1 MPKINTGSLE
11 FENKKEIPDSISSLT
26 EEELVYIRNRTS
38 EDCRKTI
45 KKDCTYCKY
54 SSAMYAGSMAGG
66 NITCDY
72 IGWTGHIR
80 PCLPGMCREAGVF
93 TTKVNNE
100 KHPNQMPFKSSRL

>member
-1 MPKINTGSLE
+1 
-11 FENKKEIPDSISSLT
+11 
-26 EEELVYIRNRTS
+26 
-38 EDCRKTI
+38 
-45 KKDCTYCKY
+45 
-54 SSAMYAGSMAGG
+54 MYAGSMAGG

-100 KHPNQMPFKSSRL
+100 KHPNQMSFKRDTVTKVTGRDALSAGDCEYLKGVKND